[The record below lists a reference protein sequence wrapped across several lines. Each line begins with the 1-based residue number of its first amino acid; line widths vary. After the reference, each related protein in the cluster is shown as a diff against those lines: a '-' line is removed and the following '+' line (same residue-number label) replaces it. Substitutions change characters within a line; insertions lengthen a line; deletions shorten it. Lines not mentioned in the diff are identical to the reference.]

1 MSEVLE
7 KKKKEKP
14 KKPKGPIRT
23 GAVIPFLVISLIVVL
38 FNLFLLDST
47 IKKTIEF
54 AVEQVNGAE
63 VNVSKVTT
71 SLSDLKIEVGKIQ
84 ITDKNAPAFNMLQV
98 GKVDFQ
104 LMWDALL
111 RGKIVI
117 DIANIEDI
125 LLNTKRSSAG
135 EVFPVERDEKTGN
148 SKATQELL
156 NKTKKEFDG
165 NVFGDIAGIMA
176 GGSTGDVTKNIE
188 GTLESKKKFDELN
201 TKIKD
206 KEKSLSNDFKN
217 LPGKSH
223 FASLQNRFKAIRW
236 KDLGNLVKAPKIL
249 KEADQLNKDFNKAIK
264 SYDKASKNLSQSVQE
279 IDKSYKEAEALISKD
294 ISSVSQ
300 RMNLPKLDQKSI
312 AKVLFG
318 NEILDKVSQAKKYQ
332 TMAEKYMPPK
342 KEKQKPVKVKRGKG
356 RNYQFGKPNSYPLFW
371 LKLAK
376 INSKND
382 QGSIEGK
389 LENVTNDQVATGKL
403 TTATMKADFPGI
415 NVHGVNAKLTVDHRK
430 EPKAVFEGKV
440 NNFLVYVNFEINTLS
455 LLK

>member
-176 GGSTGDVTKNIE
+176 GGSTGDVTKNIA
-188 GTLESKKKFDELN
+188 GTLESKKKFDE
-201 TKIKD
+201 
-206 KEKSLSNDFKN
+206 
-217 LPGKSH
+217 
-223 FASLQNRFKAIRW
+223 
-236 KDLGNLVKAPKIL
+236 
-249 KEADQLNKDFNKAIK
+249 
-264 SYDKASKNLSQSVQE
+264 
-279 IDKSYKEAEALISKD
+279 
-294 ISSVSQ
+294 
-300 RMNLPKLDQKSI
+300 
-312 AKVLFG
+312 
-318 NEILDKVSQAKKYQ
+318 
-332 TMAEKYMPPK
+332 
-342 KEKQKPVKVKRGKG
+342 
-356 RNYQFGKPNSYPLFW
+356 
-371 LKLAK
+371 
-376 INSKND
+376 
-382 QGSIEGK
+382 
-389 LENVTNDQVATGKL
+389 
-403 TTATMKADFPGI
+403 
-415 NVHGVNAKLTVDHRK
+415 
-430 EPKAVFEGKV
+430 
-440 NNFLVYVNFEINTLS
+440 
-455 LLK
+455 